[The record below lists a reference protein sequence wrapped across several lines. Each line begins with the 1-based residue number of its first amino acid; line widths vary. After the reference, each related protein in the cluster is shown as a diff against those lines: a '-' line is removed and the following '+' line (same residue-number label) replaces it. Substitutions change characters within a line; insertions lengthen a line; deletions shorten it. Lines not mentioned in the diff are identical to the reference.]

1 MNKAFEFLRKDF
13 PNIYRDIV
21 LEHKAVN
28 KVITFCDHKNQYLLF
43 TGMFSEVNNGKG
55 IYGELEAYF
64 VNFLAEKYNATAFA
78 RASAY
83 VLEDQTSFIGF
94 DIKSIDNDIWSQQNI
109 FHVDNE
115 SKVTDVEK
123 KYTNSSDKNVICTAD
138 NAYFEKIPF
147 PEDTQKFL
155 NDLYEQVKPSL
166 QIIQLKND

>member
-1 MNKAFEFLRKDF
+1 MNKVFKFLKKDF
-13 PNIYRDIV
+13 SNTYRGIV

-28 KVITFCDHKNQYLLF
+28 KVITFCDNKNQYLLF
-43 TGMFSEVNNGKG
+43 TGMFSEVNGGKG

-64 VNFLAEKYNATAFA
+64 VNFLADKYKATAFA

-83 VLEDQTSFIGF
+83 VLEDQTSFIGL

-109 FHVDNE
+109 FHTDNE

-123 KYTNSSDKNVICTAD
+123 KYTNSSDKNVICPAV

-166 QIIQLKND
+166 QVIQLKN

>member
-1 MNKAFEFLRKDF
+1 MNKAFNFLRKDF

-123 KYTNSSDKNVICTAD
+123 KYTNSSDKNVICPAV

-155 NDLYEQVKPSL
+155 NDLYEQVKPRL

>member
-43 TGMFSEVNNGKG
+43 KGIFSEVNNGKG

-123 KYTNSSDKNVICTAD
+123 KYTNSSDKNVICPAV

-147 PEDTQKFL
+147 PEDTQKCL

>member
-123 KYTNSSDKNVICTAD
+123 KYTNSSDKNVICPAV

>member
-123 KYTNSSDKNVICTAD
+123 KYTNSSDKNVICPAV
-138 NAYFEKIPF
+138 NAYLEKIPF

-155 NDLYEQVKPSL
+155 NDLYELVKPSL

>member
-123 KYTNSSDKNVICTAD
+123 KYTNSSDKNVICPAV

-155 NDLYEQVKPSL
+155 NDLYQQVKPSL

>member
-64 VNFLAEKYNATAFA
+64 VNFLAEKYYATAFA

-123 KYTNSSDKNVICTAD
+123 KYTNSSDKNVICPAV

>member
-1 MNKAFEFLRKDF
+1 MNKAFDFLRKDF

-123 KYTNSSDKNVICTAD
+123 KYTNSSDKNVICPAV

-155 NDLYEQVKPSL
+155 NDLYEQVKPRL

>member
-28 KVITFCDHKNQYLLF
+28 KVITFCDHKYQYLLF

-123 KYTNSSDKNVICTAD
+123 KYTNSSDKNVICPAV